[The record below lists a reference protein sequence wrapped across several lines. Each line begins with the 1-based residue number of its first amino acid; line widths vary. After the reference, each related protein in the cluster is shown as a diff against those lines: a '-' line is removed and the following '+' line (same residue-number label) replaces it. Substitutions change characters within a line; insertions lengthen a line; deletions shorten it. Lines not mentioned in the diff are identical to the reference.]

1 MNYKFYLIED
11 NRLFC
16 VVNNQTFELINNKW
30 SNSSNNE
37 IMDRIL
43 GYDSSEPFDSPYAIG
58 NMETMCALKELT
70 REQVI
75 EEYGVTVIEKLK
87 DCFTRGLID
96 KLSAEMKEI
105 LEKELE
111 AGNEIV
117 ETYQGGFTNVS
128 AEHIFIFLK
137 YPFKTKIQNNLN
149 GIIYKEINDRH
160 YWKAEY
166 TDEKNHQT
174 LACNF

>member
-1 MNYKFYLIED
+1 MIDK
-11 NRLFC
+11 
-16 VVNNQTFELINNKW
+16 
-30 SNSSNNE
+30 
-37 IMDRIL
+37 
-43 GYDSSEPFDSPYAIG
+43 
-58 NMETMCALKELT
+58 
-70 REQVI
+70 
-75 EEYGVTVIEKLK
+75 
-87 DCFTRGLID
+87 GLID
-96 KLSAEMKEI
+96 KLNMEMKEI

-117 ETYQGGFTNVS
+117 ETSQGKFTNAS

-174 LACNF
+174 LVCNF